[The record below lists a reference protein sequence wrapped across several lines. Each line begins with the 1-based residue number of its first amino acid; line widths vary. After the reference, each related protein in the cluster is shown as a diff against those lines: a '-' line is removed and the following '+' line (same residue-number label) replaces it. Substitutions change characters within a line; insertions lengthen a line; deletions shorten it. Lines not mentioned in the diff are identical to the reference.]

1 MKSFSI
7 DRDNRTAAVAG
18 SKQTGNAFRSEAEL
32 HKLTAEWP
40 VSRLVEIWNSIPG
53 FTAVRKFTDRKTAVA
68 RIWKAI
74 QNLESGGGAPAA
86 SVAAG
91 EAAAAPV
98 PTPQK
103 KTTPGKH
110 SAQAG
115 KPARKP
121 SITAAAARPGS
132 KTAEVLGMLSRPRG
146 ATLLQLMQATDWQA
160 HSVRGFIS
168 GTLGKKMRLQVTST
182 KSEDGV
188 RRYSVTA

>member
-7 DRDNRTAAVAG
+7 DRDNRTAATAG
-18 SKQTGNAFRSEAEL
+18 SEQTENAFRSEAEL
-32 HKLTAEWP
+32 YKLTAEWP
-40 VSRLVEIWNSIPG
+40 VSRLVGIWNSIPG
-53 FTAVRKFTDRKTAVA
+53 FTAVKKFTDRKTAVA

-86 SVAAG
+86 NVAAAG
-91 EAAAAPV
+91 TVAAPV
-98 PTPQK
+98 PTPAK
-103 KTTPGKH
+103 KATPAKR
-110 SAQAG
+110 SAKAG

-121 SITAAAARPGS
+121 PITAAVARRGS
-132 KTAEVLGMLSRPRG
+132 KTAEVVGMLRHPKG
-146 ATLLQLMQATDWQA
+146 ATLQQLMQATGWQA

-182 KSEDGV
+182 KGEDGL